1 MESLARQTI
10 NTQLNS
16 NAMSN
21 KQEAMSLKERQQ
33 ALRDRRQKMGL
44 VRVEV
49 WVPKACAQMVKTYA
63 KRVAKG
69 ATEG

>member
-1 MESLARQTI
+1 
-10 NTQLNS
+10 
-16 NAMSN
+16 MSN
-21 KQEAMSLKERQQ
+21 KQPLSLKERQQ
-33 ALRDRRQKMGL
+33 ALRDRRQKLGL

>member
-1 MESLARQTI
+1 
-10 NTQLNS
+10 
-16 NAMSN
+16 MSN

-63 KRVAKG
+63 KKVAKG